1 MEITAFPSNHM
12 MLRDIKGY
20 YVYLLLEASHSY
32 NMGLGTGY
40 LLGNPDTGR
49 EVLCF
54 TRDDY
59 CF

>member
-20 YVYLLLEASHSY
+20 YVYLLHEASHSY

-40 LLGNPDTGR
+40 LPR
-49 EVLCF
+49 KP
-54 TRDDY
+54 RHW
-59 CF
+59 